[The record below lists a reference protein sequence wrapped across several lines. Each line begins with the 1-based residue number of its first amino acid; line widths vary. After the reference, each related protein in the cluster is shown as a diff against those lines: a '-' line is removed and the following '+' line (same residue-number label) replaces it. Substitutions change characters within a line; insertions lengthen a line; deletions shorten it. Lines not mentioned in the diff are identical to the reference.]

1 MDEKKVADTETEK
14 VNCGETVISE
24 MVEAIGSKWEKIAEI
39 GGIVG
44 GVIIT
49 AKNMISIYWCVNYAQ
64 ECSRFYGIDKRY
76 FDGTMA
82 FQDKLRFIFSVLILL
97 VYLFILYYIN
107 SKTRKKGLQIL
118 SFLVMA
124 VLLFA
129 LSISCAM
136 AIINALDYQWLI
148 NVIDNIFTILFLIA
162 ASIVFAYVLTMEN
175 YPKIKEPLK
184 KIFIIIIC
192 IMLFVYSIII
202 ASGIVLM
209 VDKDIS
215 DKKDYEVID
224 DNKVIVSYYEGKTLV
239 MDCYEKNETL
249 YIDKGSYYFIE
260 MTNGEIKYKKYKDVK
275 CE

>member
-1 MDEKKVADTETEK
+1 MDEKKVADTGTEK

-39 GGIVG
+39 GGIIPVA
-44 GVIIT
+44 IYAI
-49 AKNMISIYWCVNYAQ
+49 NFYWCVNYAQ

-82 FQDKLRFIFSVLILL
+82 FQNKLIFICSVLILL
-97 VYLFILYYIN
+97 LYLFAVYYIN
-107 SKTRKKGLQIL
+107 SKARKKGLQIL
-118 SFLVMA
+118 SFLAMA

-162 ASIVFAYVLTMEN
+162 ASIVFAYVLTTGN

-239 MDCYEKNETL
+239 MDCYEKNGTL